1 MLLCMKYNVVEIFKS
16 IEGEGKRT
24 GYPSVFVRLA
34 GCNLRCSYCDTIYA
48 QRFADAASS
57 YNEQELMD
65 EISEYNCKRVTIT
78 GGEPLL
84 HDLQP
89 LLELL
94 HKAKYEVNIETN
106 GAVPLY
112 KKRLSGIFY
121 TIDYKCGTSGES
133 NKMLM
138 DNYKHLNAKDVIK
151 FVVGSKED
159 FNDVDQV
166 LDYCKKIKCQAK
178 VYISPVWGAIEP
190 AELVE
195 YAKKSP
201 HNICVQVQLHKII
214 WDKDKRGV

>member
-1 MLLCMKYNVVEIFKS
+1 MLQCMKYNVVEIFKS

-34 GCNLRCSYCDTIYA
+34 GCNLRCSYCDTAYA
-48 QRFADAASS
+48 QRASDAVECF
-57 YNEQELMD
+57 NEQELMD
-65 EISEYNCKRVTIT
+65 KISEYNCSRVTIT

-106 GAVPLY
+106 GAVQLY

-138 DNYKHLNAKDVIK
+138 DNYKHLNAKDVVK

-159 FNDVDQV
+159 FKDVSRV
-166 LDYCKKIKCQAK
+166 MAYCKKVGSRPKF
-178 VYISPVWGAIEP
+178 YISPVWGAIEP

-195 YAKKSP
+195 YAKTK
-201 HNICVQVQLHKII
+201 NNLCVQVQLHKII